1 MTCVTQTWW
10 QRRMWIQ
17 SSVWI
22 SDIMLRQNKM
32 RIGCYVIVVEIFTKL
47 QILLQKEIIFKSGFL
62 PAKAFHDC
70 HSNKSGGG
78 IYAARLEQQGKMSF
92 KKCTARRSG
101 GAASITDVIHTDL
114 LKGRKTTKLR
124 TSKQLLVVVSNSWGG
139 FGSEIWKWCGPK
151 NLQSFEWEDDIPR
164 TKISSEN
171 SLYHRRGYVCFPGAI
186 IPGKVHLMA
195 VSSASDTGQS
205 RGPGLGWRHTSR
217 FLTWKYPQEIP
228 RFFSPNP
235 IIFKSVFWQSN
246 CQMEMWYWLQKDRVG
261 PVGLV

>member
-47 QILLQKEIIFKSGFL
+47 LILLQKEIIFKSGFL

-70 HSNKSGGG
+70 HSNKLGGG

-124 TSKQLLVVVSNSWGG
+124 TSKQLLGWIW
-139 FGSEIWKWCGPK
+139 FWKWCSPK
-151 NLQSFEWEDDIPR
+151 NLAEFWM
-164 TKISSEN
+164 
-171 SLYHRRGYVCFPGAI
+171 RR
-186 IPGKVHLMA
+186 
-195 VSSASDTGQS
+195 
-205 RGPGLGWRHTSR
+205 
-217 FLTWKYPQEIP
+217 
-228 RFFSPNP
+228 
-235 IIFKSVFWQSN
+235 
-246 CQMEMWYWLQKDRVG
+246 WYSKN
-261 PVGLV
+261 

>member
-92 KKCTARRSG
+92 KKWTARRSG

-124 TSKQLLVVVSNSWGG
+124 TRSSCRWWFRTLGVDLVLK
-139 FGSEIWKWCGPK
+139 SESDAVLKTCRVLNEKMIFRKK
-151 NLQSFEWEDDIPR
+151 DI
-164 TKISSEN
+164 
-171 SLYHRRGYVCFPGAI
+171 F
-186 IPGKVHLMA
+186 
-195 VSSASDTGQS
+195 
-205 RGPGLGWRHTSR
+205 
-217 FLTWKYPQEIP
+217 
-228 RFFSPNP
+228 
-235 IIFKSVFWQSN
+235 
-246 CQMEMWYWLQKDRVG
+246 
-261 PVGLV
+261 